1 MGSVDVGKRFQDDP
15 CFENHHG
22 NGEFWTPVMARNP
35 RNLQS
40 TER

>member
-1 MGSVDVGKRFQDDP
+1 MGSVDVGKRFQRDP
-15 CFENHHG
+15 YFENHRG
-22 NGEFWTPVMARNP
+22 NGEFWARLMARSP